1 MTTEPVRAAPD
12 WLALREPADAA
23 ARSGDLVEKV
33 QAFLSGGGS
42 EIRDLGC
49 GTGSMA
55 RWLAPRLPGRQHW
68 VLYDR
73 DAELLPLADAG
84 APAVALDGSP
94 VSVETRERDITRLEP
109 EELAGASLVTASAL
123 LDMMTAAEVERLVT
137 GCVRAAC
144 PALITLTVTGRVEL
158 APEDPLDGQFGAA
171 FNDHQRRPAA
181 EGNRLGPDAVDAAV
195 DGFTRAGHDVLLR
208 PSPWRLGSARTALT
222 RQWLAGWLAAACEQ
236 RPELEAERP
245 GYARRRL
252 EELTD
257 GRLSVV
263 VDHADLLAVPA

>member
-137 GCVRAAC
+137 ACVRAEC

-158 APEDPLDGQFGAA
+158 APEHPLDGQFGAA

-195 DGFTRAGHDVLLR
+195 DAFARAGHDPRGPAPPPGGAGGPGAPRAPGSGWPAGWPRPASNGPSWR
-208 PSPWRLGSARTALT
+208 PSGPATRAGGWRS
-222 RQWLAGWLAAACEQ
+222 
-236 RPELEAERP
+236 
-245 GYARRRL
+245 
-252 EELTD
+252 
-257 GRLSVV
+257 
-263 VDHADLLAVPA
+263 